1 MIELLSRAY
10 FQNALIVC
18 VVLGVLFGFFSFIVV
33 LRKMS
38 FLGVGIAH
46 SAFGGVALALLIG
59 ISPFWV
65 TLAFCVATA
74 LVIGS
79 LEKRTK
85 LSYDSVIG
93 ILFSFTM
100 ALGAIF
106 LSLKKGYTADI
117 MGYLFGSILG
127 VSNFDKY
134 AALAVLVVFVP
145 FMVLFIKRI
154 LFVSFDKDVAEV
166 AGIRTKLL
174 ETVLLTLFAAVI
186 VVSIKI
192 VGIILVSALVA
203 LPASFGL
210 LVSKNYRSVIVV
222 GIVYATLSML
232 GGLAASFAFDLP
244 AGASIVA
251 LAAAAYGAGLL
262 IKRVAAGKKG

>member
-1 MIELLSRAY
+1 MIELLSRSY

-18 VVLGVLFGFFSFIVV
+18 VALGVLFGLFSFVVV

-46 SAFGGVALALLIG
+46 SAFGGVALAILIG
-59 ISPFWV
+59 IQPFWV
-65 TLAFCVATA
+65 TIAFCVATA
-74 LVIGS
+74 MIIGT
-79 LEKRTK
+79 LQKRTK

-106 LSLKKGYTADI
+106 LALKKGFTADI
-117 MGYLFGSILG
+117 TGYLFGSILG

-134 AALAVLVVFVP
+134 AALVALGIFTPFVL
-145 FMVLFIKRI
+145 LNIKKI
-154 LFVSFDKDVAEV
+154 LFVSFDADVAEV
-166 AGIRTKLL
+166 AGIRVKLL
-174 ETVLLTLFAAVI
+174 ETAILTLFAAII

-210 LVSKNYRSVIVV
+210 LLSKNYKAVIGL
-222 GIVYATLSML
+222 GILYAVFAML
-232 GGLAASFAFDLP
+232 GGLAVSFTLNLP

-251 LAAAAYGAGLL
+251 LATVVYGVTLA
-262 IKRVAAGKKG
+262 VKKGFKKQS